1 MKKFFEIPP
10 NGKAR
15 TAIFISGSGTNA
27 IKILEFWQNDP
38 EKCHFIPS
46 CIVTDRP
53 DRCNARDIAQ
63 QFNIPIIE
71 HDIFS
76 FYKSKGLKSISL
88 ASEAGREARAEWTQ
102 GLIQKL
108 ENYPLEFA
116 IFAGFIPLCNITEKL
131 PCLNV
136 HPGDLTVLD
145 KNNQRLLV
153 GLHAIPIELAVIN
166 DIDHMRTTVI
176 VASAYSSSGA
186 GMDEGAIIGL
196 SPEVDIDF
204 QKQDSSYYKDI
215 YNQRQGK
222 VNDSLRDM
230 ANENQEALKV
240 DGDWIVFPPS
250 VNDFASGRFAID
262 EKGQLHLDTNGNYLP
277 IEYIEYS
284 QNQKEIVFSE

>member
-27 IKILEFWQNDP
+27 VKILEFWQKDP
-38 EKCHFIPS
+38 ENCNFIPS

-53 DRCNARDIAQ
+53 ERCAARDIAK
-63 QFNIPIIE
+63 QFNIPLIE
-71 HDIFS
+71 HDIFT
-76 FYKSKGLKSISL
+76 FYKEAGLKTISL
-88 ASEAGREARAEWTQ
+88 ASEEGRIAREAWTK
-102 GLIQKL
+102 GLITKL
-108 ENYPLEFA
+108 EQFPLEFA

-136 HPGDLTVLD
+136 HPGDLTVVD
-145 KNNQRLLV
+145 DNKQRLLV

-166 DIDHMRTTVI
+166 NLDHMRTTVI

-186 GMDEGAIIGL
+186 GMDEGSIIGL

-204 QKQDSSYYKDI
+204 KNTDLESYKSI
-215 YNQRQGK
+215 YAQRQGK
-222 VNDSLRDM
+222 AKDALRDM

-284 QNQKEIVFSE
+284 QNQKEIVFAE

>member
-27 IKILEFWQNDP
+27 IKILEFWQNNPDN
-38 EKCHFIPS
+38 CHFIPS

-53 DRCNARDIAQ
+53 ERCTARDIAER
-63 QFNIPIIE
+63 FNIPLIE

-76 FYKSKGLKSISL
+76 FYKSKGLKNISL
-88 ASEAGREARAEWTQ
+88 ATEAGREARSAWTQ
-102 GLIQKL
+102 ELIIKL
-108 ENYPLEFA
+108 EEYPLEFA

-136 HPGDLTVLD
+136 HPGDLTVVD
-145 KNNQRLLV
+145 VNNQRLLV

-166 DIDHMRTTVI
+166 NIYHMRTTVI

-186 GMDEGAIIGL
+186 GMDEGSIIGL

-204 QKQDSSYYKDI
+204 KNKDITYYKDL
-215 YNQRQGK
+215 YNKRQGK
-222 VNDSLRDM
+222 VDDPLRKM

-240 DGDWIVFPPS
+240 DGDWLVFPPS